1 MNLKRREL
9 IGGSLA
15 LATLLLTGEAAHAKD
30 ISLGKAALIKV
41 GAAKVFTIAG
51 SRILVYRASTAK
63 YAGFIASC
71 PNDATN
77 FLVSNVKTAKISC
90 PKDKSVFSATTGRKV
105 SGPSS
110 KSLQAVPLKVT
121 NGFLVASLAAAAI
134 PVPSASATPSPSAS
148 AAAPGEA
155 LASSARVPV
164 GGGLKVNS
172 SRGEIM
178 IVQPTA
184 GNFAAFSTICNHAGC
199 AVSSVTSRAIICDCH
214 GSEFSTSNGSVTQ
227 GPATQ
232 PLKQYSV
239 VEKSGTVYL
248 L

>member
-30 ISLGKAALIKV
+30 ISLGRAASVKV
-41 GAAKVFTIAG
+41 GTAKLFTIAG

-63 YAGFIASC
+63 YAGVVASC
-71 PNDATN
+71 PHDATK
-77 FLVSNVKTAKISC
+77 FLASNLKAAKITC
-90 PKDKSVFSATTGRKV
+90 PKDKSVFSATTGKKA
-105 SGPSS
+105 SGPSA
-110 KSLQAVPLKVT
+110 KSLQVVPLKVT
-121 NGFLVASLAAAAI
+121 KGFLVASIAVAAI
-134 PVPSASATPSPSAS
+134 PVPSASATPAPSAS

-155 LASSARVPV
+155 LTSSARVPV
-164 GGGLKVNS
+164 GGGLKVKS

-178 IVQPTA
+178 VVQPTA
-184 GNFAAFSTICNHAGC
+184 GKFAAFSTICNHAGC
-199 AVSSVTSRAIICDCH
+199 AVSSVTAKSIICECH
-214 GSEFSTSNGSVTQ
+214 GSEFSTSNGSVAK

-232 PLKQYSV
+232 ALKQYSV
-239 VEKSGTVYL
+239 VEKSGAIYL